1 VRARAAARWAVA
13 DERLRVHPV
22 RRARRRVAGMPD
34 GRAPGQ
40 GLELALVED
49 LGDEPHIAHGAHATA
64 AAVRDAGALLPA
76 VLERVEREVGEAG
89 DVATGR
95 VDAEDA
101 AHQPT
106 AI

>member
-1 VRARAAARWAVA
+1 
-13 DERLRVHPV
+13 
-22 RRARRRVAGMPD
+22 MPD

-40 GLELALVED
+40 GLQLALVED
-49 LGDEPHIAHGAHATA
+49 LGDEPHVAHGEHAP
-64 AAVRDAGALLPA
+64 AVADGDAGTLLPA

-89 DVATGR
+89 DVAAGR

-106 AI
+106 AIARGRAPS